1 MHNWQAEGKTRM
13 KAQLARANMLLTDTT
28 MRTKTLLLARM
39 HETQAFAGRTITNVA
54 PNGVDMVYDD

>member
-28 MRTKTLLLARM
+28 MRTQTLLLARM
-39 HETQAFAGRTITNVA
+39 RANLLRTRSTA
-54 PNGVDMVYDD
+54 